1 MVSDVHYIELWINK
15 QLIELESQESLNL
28 RINNVL
34 FDPTK
39 TSTTQAEYS
48 YSFNIPSTP
57 NNDRILD
64 YANNLS
70 KMNKFHARYPA
81 EVYAD
86 GNLIFDGS
94 LTIQKYSAKDKMYSC
109 NLVNIKINTLE
120 EIFGDAVMTDI
131 GSGID
136 ISKTD
141 KGHWYVPF
149 DGAPTIDSVNWDAYT
164 NYFFP
169 LVSYGVF
176 QKNYVTKDEVGAT
189 YTPKHTIDK
198 YNKWWVDSF
207 YPSLNVVETMR
218 KAFEWKGYS
227 VGGSAFSDPNIN
239 WIYASC
245 NLANDQV
252 PIYNLG
258 NPKFGNLTIN
268 TKWNNYHSVMSSNS
282 NFGSE
287 RRTTSMNSTGGL
299 AQDLKFPYERVRAA
313 INAVNRDASEQF
325 NFGSIILWN
334 MMDSTNNSAVTV
346 TVNED
351 SYMYEPNE
359 NLIVIPAD
367 GWYRIHLTANATL
380 SGQDTTFTAKQWTTT
395 FKCEDEFKRRDVSGI
410 IRNFKDRTPF
420 EIQLIRNYEDNVELI
435 KGKNNVEFATGYPY
449 QDQYRYSGCS
459 YSSKLY
465 DNKSEWQTE
474 CPHQDPYGSK
484 DPTKTTDM
492 INSTISAR
500 NDLLI
505 AYGDGTELNSTSNN
519 TTTSGNGSGFGGAVT
534 RGGGNV
540 GNFGGSRNGTTGGY
554 KYNTYGFMHTD
565 GYVMPYDQAVSTAF
579 ICGFSTMSNGTM
591 AVMKDG
597 YSWSKLSTV
606 KNGVFADVKGLD
618 LVTPSSDGT
627 TTIAT
632 DYCKNIYKQSPTNFL
647 NVNENSLNGEI
658 NCCVYLKKDDIL
670 ELVAVQRDYDGQKYA
685 VSATCDLQITA
696 MSQRTEEKIKADY
709 NDNDATWGFYGNTV
723 SGTLIS
729 TTPYIAYTE
738 FPTLLNLF
746 NFTNKETKVSDW
758 LSSIQKA
765 FNLEFV
771 MDSSHVD
778 INTNQG
784 INKRV
789 SYAVDIDDR
798 VSSDEAEAEYISYP
812 KEMSVQYKIDTD
824 EWGFELTVPQEYI
837 NSDDWK
843 EHGDSGYTV
852 IQLNDDTYE
861 TQTQNTST
869 NFSYTWYD
877 NFLFKNVLSGGTEDG
892 FSVNITIPVIAK
904 AEYMAEGYG
913 YDEAMKHDGYS
924 MTQRFWYRDQVSQ
937 ESVWLSSQLANGTR
951 ESVDLTYPM
960 NRWNGFNLSYKD
972 TEKSIVTEYFNIH
985 PMLSSNY
992 VTVEVYLT
1000 PEEYQDIKGG
1010 ALVHYDSDL
1019 YYCSEING
1027 YDPSGGNRT
1036 KLKLIKKV

>member
-1 MVSDVHYIELWINK
+1 MISDVHYIELWINK

-39 TSTTQAEYS
+39 TSTNQAEYS

-57 NNDRILD
+57 INDKILG

-120 EIFGDAVMTDI
+120 EIFGNMVMTDL
-131 GSGID
+131 
-136 ISKTD
+136 K
-141 KGHWYVPF
+141 WEVPF
-149 DGAPTIDSVNWDAYT
+149 DGAPTINSVNWDAYS

-189 YTPKHTIDK
+189 YTPKHTLDK
-198 YNKWWVDSF
+198 YNKWWIESF

-218 KAFEWKGYS
+218 KAFQQKGYT
-227 VGGSAFSDPNIN
+227 VGGSVFSDNNIN

-252 PIYNLG
+252 PTYNLG
-258 NPKFGNLTIN
+258 NPKFGSLTIN
-268 TKWNNYHSVMSSNS
+268 TKWNNYRSVNSSNS
-282 NFGSE
+282 NFGGD

-313 INAVNRDASEQF
+313 VNAENRDASEQY
-325 NFGSIILWN
+325 NFSSIIMWN

-346 TVNED
+346 TMGAD
-351 SYMYEPNE
+351 SYMFDPNE
-359 NLIVIPAD
+359 HLIVIPAD
-367 GWYRIHLTANATL
+367 GWYRIRLTANATL
-380 SGQDTTFTAKQWTTT
+380 SGQGTTFTAKQWTTT
-395 FKCEDEFKRRDVSGI
+395 FNQGDAFEERDVANI
-410 IRNFKDRTPF
+410 PRNFLSGHTPF
-420 EIQLIRNYEDNVELI
+420 EIQLIRNYEDNIELI
-435 KGKNNVEFATGYPY
+435 KGKRNVEYATGDFNQQTYT
-449 QDQYRYSGCS
+449 YRGGS
-459 YSSKLY
+459 YTGGTY
-465 DNKSEWQTE
+465 TNKSEWQTE
-474 CPHQDPYGSK
+474 CPHQDPYGSA

-505 AYGDGTELNSTSNN
+505 AYGDGTELNTSNN
-519 TTTSGNGSGFGGAVT
+519 TTTSGNGGGFGGAIT

-606 KNGVFADVKGLD
+606 KNGVFANVKGLD
-618 LVTPSSDGT
+618 LVTPSGNSI

-632 DYCKNIYKQSPTNFL
+632 DYCKNTYRNSPQNTLSVTN
-647 NVNENSLNGEI
+647 NSLNGQI
-658 NCCVYLKKDDIL
+658 QCCVYLKKNDIL

-685 VSATCDLQITA
+685 VSAECNVTITA
-696 MSQRTEEKIKADY
+696 MSERSEEQLKADE
-709 NDNDATWGFYGNTV
+709 NWGYP
-723 SGTLIS
+723 SE
-729 TTPYIAYTE
+729 TE

-758 LSSIQKA
+758 LSSISKA

-771 MDSSHVD
+771 MDANHVD

-784 INKRV
+784 VFKRGL
-789 SYAVDIDDR
+789 YAVDIDDR
-798 VSSDEAEAEYISYP
+798 VSSDEAESEYISYP

-877 NFLFKNVLSGGTEDG
+877 NFLYKEVYENGTENENWNG
-892 FSVNITIPVIAK
+892 MNISIPVIAK

-937 ESVWLSSQLANGTR
+937 EYVWLASQLANGHR

-1000 PEEYQDIKGG
+1000 PEEYKAIKGG
-1010 ALVHYDSDL
+1010 ALIHFDSDL
-1019 YYCSEING
+1019 YYVSEING
-1027 YDPSGGNRT
+1027 YDPQGGNRT
-1036 KLKLIKKV
+1036 ELKLIKKV